1 MQKWVI
7 IALGVF
13 VFGGGLTTAVLRGQ
27 ATAQDTD
34 AERISALETRVAELT
49 ADVIALTTDYAD
61 QLLPEPRPVSDFS
74 DPNVEIS
81 DDAITLFC
89 AQYPL
94 DDYHLAVTCDQVT
107 E

>member
-1 MQKWVI
+1 MKNWVI

-13 VFGGGLTTAVLRGQ
+13 VFGGGLTTAVVRGQ
-27 ATAQDTD
+27 STTQDTD
-34 AERISALETRVAELT
+34 ADRIAALETRVAELVE
-49 ADVIALTTDYAD
+49 DVIALTTDYSD
-61 QLLPEPRPVSDFS
+61 QLLPEPRPISEYVAGNF
-74 DPNVEIS
+74 EIS
-81 DDAITLFC
+81 DDAVTLFC